1 MSHTYPMEFTMK
13 VNMDNAAFSEIWT
26 GFTAPHRKELQRI
39 LHQCGIDVM
48 FPPLDGG
55 KITDY
60 NGNTVGSWEIT
71 GPNPHEE
78 EEE

>member
-1 MSHTYPMEFTMK
+1 MEFTMK
-13 VNMDNAAFSEIWT
+13 VNMDNAAFRIDAKE
-26 GFTAPHRKELQRI
+26 ELQRI
-39 LHQCGIDVM
+39 ILDCASKVESNHQGTCRDH
-48 FPPLDGG
+48 
-55 KITDY
+55 

>member
-26 GFTAPHRKELQRI
+26 GFTAPARKELQRI
-39 LHQCGIDVM
+39 LQNVEIDVM
-48 FPPLDGG
+48 LHTLDAG

>member
-1 MSHTYPMEFTMK
+1 MKPNYPMEFTMK
-13 VNMDNAAFSEIWT
+13 VNMDNAAFGELWT
-26 GFTAPHRKELQRI
+26 GFTDPARKELQRI
-39 LHQCGIDVM
+39 LQNVGSDVM
-48 FPPLDGG
+48 LDTLDAG

>member
-13 VNMDNAAFSEIWT
+13 VNMDNAAFSEIYT
-26 GFTAPHRKELQRI
+26 GFPKPARKELQRI
-39 LHQCGIDVM
+39 LQNVIADLLA
-48 FPPLDGG
+48 FTLDSG
-55 KITDY
+55 KIADY